1 MFTQPLM
8 YKKIK
13 QQAPVM
19 LSYAKKLIDCG
30 IVSQDEFKVQYLFP
44 SPFAMSNQS
53 YQQFQISLFG

>member
-19 LSYAKKLIDCG
+19 LSYAKKLIDNG
-30 IVSQDEFKVQYLFP
+30 IVSQDEFKVQ
-44 SPFAMSNQS
+44 
-53 YQQFQISLFG
+53 SLFSFALCNA